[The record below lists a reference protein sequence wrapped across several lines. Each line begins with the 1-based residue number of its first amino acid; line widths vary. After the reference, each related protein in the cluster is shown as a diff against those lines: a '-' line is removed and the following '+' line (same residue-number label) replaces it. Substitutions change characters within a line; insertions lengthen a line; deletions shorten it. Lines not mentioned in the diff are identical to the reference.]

1 MGNCRIMNPAKLDR
15 ELVITATPAWV
26 GGQRVNG
33 SATCEVQL
41 IKQKKKCPFIQ
52 KYELTVSL

>member
-52 KYELTVSL
+52 